1 MTADARTAL
10 DCRGAAVSGSREA
23 AVGDRVLPCDLC
35 GDARVFV
42 PVYADGDCPDG
53 HAECPEW
60 ACADCGGAILIGF
73 DAPLVRTTGTVVV
86 PHAA

>member
-1 MTADARTAL
+1 MRSGARTEL
-10 DCRGAAVSGSREA
+10 
-23 AVGDRVLPCDLC
+23 CDLC

-53 HAECPEW
+53 HEECPEW

-73 DAPLVRTTGTVVV
+73 DLPPARTTGVVV
-86 PHAA
+86 TTRAA